1 MCISDVYIRVYMCI
15 YVCVSDL
22 YVCIYVCMYICISLS
37 THLLVLYRSWGG
49 DKGARGGKCDNRSG
63 GASTSA
69 AAAAAD
75 LLDKGTGP
83 V

>member
-1 MCISDVYIRVYMCI
+1 
-15 YVCVSDL
+15 
-22 YVCIYVCMYICISLS
+22 MYICISLS
-37 THLLVLYRSWGG
+37 THLLVRYRSWGG